1 MVVARCLEVTTKPGK
16 VLFDYGACAWPEGM
30 LGNQMVYF
38 NAPSVEEVVTPGFVD
53 DEERAFAERIREA
66 MGRSSLPRMDVAE
79 KPAAEAASP
88 GAAATD
94 SARTASAA
102 GSAPA
107 GGDAR

>member
-1 MVVARCLEVTTKPGK
+1 MAP
-16 VLFDYGACAWPEGM
+16 WPEPEA
-30 LGNQMVYF
+30 L
-38 NAPSVEEVVTPGFVD
+38 AGFVD

-66 MGRSSLPRMDVAE
+66 TGRSSLPRMDVAE

-88 GAAATD
+88 GAAAPD

-107 GGDAR
+107 VGDAR

>member
-1 MVVARCLEVTTKPGK
+1 MVVARCLEVTTKSGK

-30 LGNQMVYF
+30 LGNRMVYF

-53 DEERAFAERIREA
+53 DEEREFAERIREA
-66 MGRSSLPRMDVAE
+66 TDRSSLPRMDVAE
-79 KPAAEAASP
+79 KPAGAESP
-88 GAAATD
+88 GAAAPD